1 MPIEE
6 GLPKGA
12 AVLDRSFFR
21 RPVATVAA
29 ELLGMWL
36 IVDGVGGI
44 IVETEAYDG
53 EDPASHSARGPTK
66 TNRSMFGP
74 VGHAYIYRS
83 YGIHWCLN
91 VVSGTHPGAAVLIRA
106 IEPRIGLARM
116 KARRGDLHS
125 HLLCAGPGRLC
136 AALAIDGTWDGHDL
150 LQPPFTLHSDDEQP
164 APKIAVGTRIG
175 ITKAAEVPW
184 RFGLVGSRFLSK
196 RIDSGIDAK

>member
-1 MPIEE
+1 MPNDEV
-6 GLPKGA
+6 LPRDA
-12 AVLDRSFFR
+12 TVLDRLFFS

-29 ELLGMWL
+29 ELLGIWL
-36 IVDGVGGI
+36 MFDGVGGI

-53 EDPASHSARGPTK
+53 EDPASHSARGPTR

-116 KARRGDLHS
+116 KARRGDRHP

-136 AALAIDGTWDGHDL
+136 SALAIDGSSDGHDL
-150 LQPPFTLHSDDEQP
+150 LQPPFAMRSDDEQP
-164 APKIAVGTRIG
+164 APKIAVGRRIG
-175 ITKAAEVPW
+175 ITRAADVPW
-184 RFGLVGSRFLSK
+184 RFGLIGSRFVSK
-196 RIDSGIDAK
+196 PIGRGVDAT